1 MTIFLFLLLPS
12 LVSFYIFRTSC
23 FTMAVPSSQCLDNTI
38 YILLGKHGAYDE
50 KSRVKRNKDDAGS
63 KRGASAE
70 RRAKE
75 ERAVHNGNATKIVFL
90 FLLVWCIESSTALA
104 RIQQRPLNLSRRWH
118 FFEVECSSLNQELQ
132 DMEARLRREQ
142 KKGHWKKQI
151 KLFRNKTLFQLD
163 RLQNL
168 CDFLPKICIELSKHS
183 I

>member
-104 RIQQRPLNLSRRWH
+104 RIQ
-118 FFEVECSSLNQELQ
+118 VECSSLNQELQ